1 MPTCPVPTVRI
12 EAAIDL
18 PWLLQ
23 PQGDGYGF
31 GVRHPSTPVSVLGV
45 PADGVAIAGVRTAI
59 SAVRDRRDWRV
70 SEGAAVEWTDAE
82 NLGGNSAS
90 VRSALSTG
98 QQWVDRFRR
107 QAESISAALAAS
119 VEQSSAQ
126 ARPKHVKFGFAH
138 GSLQAEQ

>member
-1 MPTCPVPTVRI
+1 MPTGPVPTVRI

-23 PQGDGYGF
+23 PQGNGYGC

-70 SEGAAVEWTDAE
+70 SEGAAFGWTEVE
-82 NLGGNSAS
+82 NLGGNAPS
-90 VRSALSTG
+90 VRRALSRG
-98 QQWVDRFRR
+98 Q
-107 QAESISAALAAS
+107 AGGA
-119 VEQSSAQ
+119 
-126 ARPKHVKFGFAH
+126 P
-138 GSLQAEQ
+138 

>member
-1 MPTCPVPTVRI
+1 MPTGPVPTVRI
-12 EAAIDL
+12 EAVIDL

-23 PQGDGYGF
+23 AQGDGYGF
-31 GVRHPSTPVSVLGV
+31 GVRHPSAPVSVLGV

-90 VRSALSTG
+90 VRSAVSTG
-98 QQWVDRFRR
+98 AAVGR
-107 QAESISAALAAS
+107 SIPAAGRVAVGCGGS
-119 VEQSSAQ
+119 I
-126 ARPKHVKFGFAH
+126 
-138 GSLQAEQ
+138 GSLVCWVGVGFV